1 MPPSPPVVRTPR
13 TPDDVAQVQMKAIV
27 NHLADVVKGGGSLDA
42 VSAKM
47 LSAQFPE
54 VSATFRSKAMDAAK
68 NVAQKAPNGSDVSE
82 FIRSF
87 ATAPGTTIASVAG
100 AATIQAMV
108 GAGGQL
114 HDTGT
119 GQFVSPDDPQVRIKR
134 MRNATS
140 NIMRSR

>member
-1 MPPSPPVVRTPR
+1 MPPNPPVVRAPR

-27 NHLADVVKGGGSLDA
+27 NHLADVVKGGGNLNA

-47 LSAQFPE
+47 LSEQFPE
-54 VSATFRSKAMDAAK
+54 VSATFRSKALAAAK
-68 NVAQKAPNGSDVSE
+68 NIAQSAPRGSDVAE
-82 FIRSF
+82 FIRSRSF
-87 ATAPGTTIASVAG
+87 AKGTIASVAG

-119 GQFVSPDDPQVRIKR
+119 GQFVSPDDPQVRVKR

-140 NIMRSR
+140 NVMRSR